1 VQRICKKCITY
12 RKENFR
18 IQPHG
23 LYTLLHVPKKPWVD
37 ISMDFV
43 LGLPRSKQGRGL
55 IFVLV
60 DRFFKLAYF
69 IACHKID
76 DATNIVD
83 LFYRVVVWIY
93 RVHMNIVSDTD
104 VEFLSYFLKVLWVN
118 LSTKLLFSTIWH
130 PQIDGQIEIINRT
143 LTQLLHTIIQKNL
156 KN

>member
-1 VQRICKKCITY
+1 
-12 RKENFR
+12 
-18 IQPHG
+18 
-23 LYTLLHVPKKPWVD
+23 
-37 ISMDFV
+37 
-43 LGLPRSKQGRGL
+43 
-55 IFVLV
+55 
-60 DRFFKLAYF
+60 
-69 IACHKID
+69 
-76 DATNIVD
+76 

-118 LSTKLLFSTIWH
+118 LGTKLLFSTIWH

>member
-1 VQRICKKCITY
+1 VQRICKQCITY

-18 IQPHG
+18 IQPYG
-23 LYTLLHVPKKPWVD
+23 LYTLLHVPKKTWVD

-60 DRFFKLAYF
+60 DRFFKLAHF

-104 VEFLSYFLKVLWVN
+104 VKFLNYFLKVLWGN
-118 LSTKLLFSTIWH
+118 LGTKLLFSTIWH